1 MSKTVDSRVVEMRF
15 DNAQFERNV
24 KTTMS
29 TLEKLK
35 EKLKFSGAVKGL
47 DDIEKSAKHVDM
59 SHLSRGVDTV
69 KMKFSAMEVV
79 AMTALSN
86 ITTTAMQVGKNITD
100 ALTIDPI
107 KDGFTEYETQMNA
120 VQTILANTQKEGTTV
135 KDVNKALD
143 ELNTYADKTIYNFTE
158 MTRNIGTFTAAGVKL
173 DASVSAIKGIANLA
187 AVSGSNSQQAS
198 TAMYQLSQALAAG
211 SVKLQDWN
219 SVVNAGMG
227 GQVFQD
233 ALIRTSEHLGTGAK
247 EYIEAE
253 GSFRESLTKGW
264 LTTEVLTQTL
274 DQFATAADTQE
285 EYAAAVQ
292 KFVEQGYSQEEATQM
307 ADMARTA
314 NDAATKVKTFTQ
326 LIDTLKEALGSGW
339 TKTWQLIIGDF
350 EEAKEIWTKVSDVLG
365 GMINKAS
372 DARNALVEKVMGN
385 PYADLAKS
393 IDGVT
398 AKAEGLEEVVNNVI
412 RGDYGN
418 GQPRFDKLAEEGYNW
433 ARVQNMVNEQL
444 GCAFRYNEELGGS
457 QEDLQKIQ
465 AETITQLL
473 KMSDAQLIQNGLTQ
487 DEVDAL
493 RALQKQSEKTG
504 IPLQSLLEDMNQ
516 LSGRE
521 LLFGSF
527 ENIGKTLLN
536 VFTALK
542 QGWDDVFD
550 PVSAY
555 TVYNILAAIH
565 KKTAELATFT
575 EEHGDE
581 LRRTMAGLAAVLDII
596 KMTVGG
602 TLKFSI
608 KALNAV
614 LSVFGMDTL
623 DVTANLG
630 DLLVQ
635 FDKWLKEVDPF
646 TVGFQYVG
654 EGIKFLLDKVKDLYE
669 YVSNI
674 PQFKKFFDDLESIDL
689 KAIGEKLI
697 EDIKNF
703 DLKTAWSD
711 LISGIESSKVGS
723 AIVEGFKKALEEGI
737 TSIPG
742 VLFDIGKA
750 MLESIKEVLDINSPS
765 KKMEQIGEWAIE
777 GLFNGIKNKAEDV
790 IDFFK
795 ELGTNMLSA
804 LGDIDWGS
812 VIAVGSIAGVVY
824 SIKKIADAIETLGSP
839 FEAISSVIEG
849 ITNIEESIAGTI
861 EANTFK
867 TKMDGIKQFTESL
880 VIVAAAIYILGK
892 IDTPTLIQG
901 GIATTVVAGVL
912 IGIAFAMSKI
922 TAASATID
930 RSGLQLNGLKT
941 GLTSI
946 GTAILLIGA
955 TVKLLGGM
963 NPDEMKQGF
972 EGLAGI
978 VAAIAAVYVAFAAIS
993 MTKHGAKNIDK
1004 AGVMMKKMATAML
1017 LMIGVMKLAGTLSS
1031 EDILNGV
1038 VFATAFTA
1046 FVAVLGV
1053 IGNGFGEG
1061 VAKLGKGIKSIIVA
1075 MGLMVGVTKLIGLLS
1090 LSDIAKGI
1098 LFATSFAVFV
1108 GVLAALTKTE
1118 NGHVVAGL
1126 TALVLSVSVSM
1137 TLMAGVVKIVSGLS
1151 IGEMIKAAGFAAAFL
1166 VFVETLVKVT
1176 TIAGDQQTA
1185 KIAGSIL
1192 AISVA
1197 VGILAGVAVL
1207 LGMVDVKN
1215 LLKGEIA
1222 VAALCAMMAVAVRQL
1237 RGANDVGK
1245 SLTGMAVSIGV
1256 MAASVVALSLI
1267 KPEKLTAATLAL
1279 STLMGMFA
1287 IVEKASSVAT
1297 TSIKNII
1304 VMTAIV
1310 AALAGLLALMS
1321 KYNFNASAANAAALS
1336 TVMLGLAAAT
1346 VLLGKVEEIP
1356 NSAIVAMAAL
1366 AVIMASIGVVLGLM
1380 NQYNLTTN
1388 IATVVSLAVVMNALA
1403 AACLIVSKIPP
1414 LPASAILNISLLMV
1428 AVVAISSLFVALA
1441 GSVDLIPG
1449 AEAFLDGGIRVLEK
1463 IGTGIG
1469 TFIGSILGGI
1479 TVGMTKDLPEVGHNI
1494 VTFINEFSNI
1504 SDSSTKGLDT
1514 FVSFATAILA
1524 LSVSNIIDHIAKAL
1538 GFGTGLENFGEEAK
1552 KFGEAMSAM
1561 SDALTENPIDSEA
1574 IDGAVNAGKMLSE
1587 LKKNLPKDPGEWLS
1601 KVWFN
1606 QDLGKFGEQA
1616 EKFGQA
1622 LSRMSKALT
1631 GDNAIDSDAIKGA
1644 VKAGKLLSALKDN
1657 LPKDPGSVLGLF
1669 SYNQDLG
1676 NFGEQAETF
1685 GKAISAM
1692 SKAVSGENAIDVD
1705 AVDNAKRAGELLSAL
1720 KENLP
1725 SDPGAILGLFT
1736 TNKNMGKFGEQAKV
1750 FGEAVGA
1757 MSKAI
1762 SGDNAIDMDAVQNA
1776 KNVGAMLTE
1785 LQKALPKDEWFDG
1798 VMQLDDFGG
1807 QIQSLGYSIQSF
1819 GECIAV
1825 IDITNVNS
1833 AVTQAKRMVA
1843 LANSIAD
1850 KSDDIE
1856 SGVSAFGGIT
1866 GIGASI
1872 EEYGESVLDLDMNK
1886 LSDSIRIGYRLKS
1899 FISSLKDID
1908 TTGIGNFKEAV
1919 SRLSK
1924 VELGGIQNTL
1934 NDSTKSFATTGKS
1947 IVEALNSGVSSQQT
1961 KSSSTMATLIS
1972 AVQKTITDKNESFKQ
1987 NGIALMTMLA
1997 VGMQAQR
2004 EHISNIASQIGVA
2017 AANGALNPAYSY
2029 MNNNG
2034 RNLGLG
2040 LVYGINSMQQSA
2052 YNAGYALGQA
2062 AVRGERAGQ
2071 QSHSPSKATY
2081 QSGIWLGEGM
2091 INACHDIA
2099 TKVFK
2104 AGRMLGEGT
2113 VDAVSTAMQSAEDI
2127 FDATADV
2134 APVISPVVDLTD
2146 IRSGAAQITSMFNNP
2161 SLAPMTNIR
2170 AISGMMNERQNGNS
2184 DVVSAINGLK
2194 KSLGNTGNTYNNI
2207 SGITYD
2213 SGTAVSDAIETLVR
2227 AAKIERRR

>member
-1 MSKTVDSRVVEMRF
+1 
-15 DNAQFERNV
+15 
-24 KTTMS
+24 
-29 TLEKLK
+29 
-35 EKLKFSGAVKGL
+35 
-47 DDIEKSAKHVDM
+47 
-59 SHLSRGVDTV
+59 
-69 KMKFSAMEVV
+69 
-79 AMTALSN
+79 MT
-86 ITTTAMQVGKNITD
+86 
-100 ALTIDPI
+100 
-107 KDGFTEYETQMNA
+107 
-120 VQTILANTQKEGTTV
+120 
-135 KDVNKALD
+135 
-143 ELNTYADKTIYNFTE
+143 
-158 MTRNIGTFTAAGVKL
+158 
-173 DASVSAIKGIANLA
+173 
-187 AVSGSNSQQAS
+187 
-198 TAMYQLSQALAAG
+198 
-211 SVKLQDWN
+211 
-219 SVVNAGMG
+219 
-227 GQVFQD
+227 
-233 ALIRTSEHLGTGAK
+233 
-247 EYIEAE
+247 
-253 GSFRESLTKGW
+253 
-264 LTTEVLTQTL
+264 
-274 DQFATAADTQE
+274 
-285 EYAAAVQ
+285 
-292 KFVEQGYSQEEATQM
+292 
-307 ADMARTA
+307 
-314 NDAATKVKTFTQ
+314 
-326 LIDTLKEALGSGW
+326 
-339 TKTWQLIIGDF
+339 
-350 EEAKEIWTKVSDVLG
+350 
-365 GMINKAS
+365 
-372 DARNALVEKVMGN
+372 
-385 PYADLAKS
+385 
-393 IDGVT
+393 
-398 AKAEGLEEVVNNVI
+398 
-412 RGDYGN
+412 
-418 GQPRFDKLAEEGYNW
+418 
-433 ARVQNMVNEQL
+433 
-444 GCAFRYNEELGGS
+444 
-457 QEDLQKIQ
+457 
-465 AETITQLL
+465 
-473 KMSDAQLIQNGLTQ
+473 
-487 DEVDAL
+487 
-493 RALQKQSEKTG
+493 
-504 IPLQSLLEDMNQ
+504 
-516 LSGRE
+516 
-521 LLFGSF
+521 
-527 ENIGKTLLN
+527 
-536 VFTALK
+536 
-542 QGWDDVFD
+542 
-550 PVSAY
+550 
-555 TVYNILAAIH
+555 
-565 KKTAELATFT
+565 
-575 EEHGDE
+575 
-581 LRRTMAGLAAVLDII
+581 
-596 KMTVGG
+596 
-602 TLKFSI
+602 
-608 KALNAV
+608 
-614 LSVFGMDTL
+614 
-623 DVTANLG
+623 
-630 DLLVQ
+630 
-635 FDKWLKEVDPF
+635 
-646 TVGFQYVG
+646 
-654 EGIKFLLDKVKDLYE
+654 
-669 YVSNI
+669 
-674 PQFKKFFDDLESIDL
+674 
-689 KAIGEKLI
+689 
-697 EDIKNF
+697 
-703 DLKTAWSD
+703 
-711 LISGIESSKVGS
+711 
-723 AIVEGFKKALEEGI
+723 
-737 TSIPG
+737 
-742 VLFDIGKA
+742 
-750 MLESIKEVLDINSPS
+750 
-765 KKMEQIGEWAIE
+765 
-777 GLFNGIKNKAEDV
+777 
-790 IDFFK
+790 
-795 ELGTNMLSA
+795 
-804 LGDIDWGS
+804 
-812 VIAVGSIAGVVY
+812 
-824 SIKKIADAIETLGSP
+824 
-839 FEAISSVIEG
+839 
-849 ITNIEESIAGTI
+849 
-861 EANTFK
+861 
-867 TKMDGIKQFTESL
+867 
-880 VIVAAAIYILGK
+880 
-892 IDTPTLIQG
+892 
-901 GIATTVVAGVL
+901 
-912 IGIAFAMSKI
+912 
-922 TAASATID
+922 
-930 RSGLQLNGLKT
+930 
-941 GLTSI
+941 
-946 GTAILLIGA
+946 
-955 TVKLLGGM
+955 
-963 NPDEMKQGF
+963 QGF
-972 EGLAGI
+972 EGLFEI
-978 VAAIAAVYVAFAAIS
+978 VKAIALVYGAFAAIS

-1004 AGVMMKKMATAML
+1004 AGVMMKKIATAML
-1017 LMIGVMKLAGTLSS
+1017 LMIGVMKLVGTLSS
-1031 EDILNGV
+1031 EEIFNGV

-1108 GVLAALTKTE
+1108 GILSALTKTE

-1126 TALVLSVSVSM
+1126 TALLLSVSVSM

-1151 IGEMIKAAGFAAAFL
+1151 IGEMVKAAGFAAAFL

-1304 VMTAIV
+1304 VMTAVV
-1310 AALAGLLALMS
+1310 AALAGLLVLMS
-1321 KYNFNASAANAAALS
+1321 KYNFNASASNAAALS

-1380 NQYNLTTN
+1380 NKYNLTTN

-1414 LPASAILNISLLMV
+1414 LPVSAIGKISLLMV

-1441 GSVDLIPG
+1441 GAVDLIPG

-1538 GFGTGLENFGEEAK
+1538 GFGTGLDNFGEEAK

-1574 IDGAVNAGKMLSE
+1574 IEGAVNAGKLLAELKQSIPPDPGDILKKFVFSRDLGNFGEQAKQFGEALGEMSTALQENPVDTKAIKNAVNAGKMLSG
-1587 LKKNLPKDPGEWLS
+1587 LKENLPPDPGDILS
-1601 KVWFN
+1601 
-1606 QDLGKFGEQA
+1606 
-1616 EKFGQA
+1616 
-1622 LSRMSKALT
+1622 
-1631 GDNAIDSDAIKGA
+1631 
-1644 VKAGKLLSALKDN
+1644 
-1657 LPKDPGSVLGLF
+1657 LF
-1669 SYNQDLG
+1669 VTNKNLG
-1676 NFGEQAETF
+1676 NFGEQAKQF
-1685 GKAISAM
+1685 GEALSAM

-1705 AVDNAKRAGELLSAL
+1705 AIDNAKRAGELLSAL
-1720 KENLP
+1720 KSSLEG
-1725 SDPGAILGLFT
+1725 DPGAVISLFT
-1736 TNKNMGKFGEQAKV
+1736 TNKNLGKFGEQAQV
-1750 FGEAVGA
+1750 FGEAIGT

-1762 SGDNAIDMDAVQNA
+1762 SGKNAIDMDAVKNA
-1776 KNVGAMLTE
+1776 KNVGTMLTE

-1798 VMQLDDFGG
+1798 VMQIDDFGG

-1825 IDITNVNS
+1825 IDITDVNS

-1947 IVEALNSGVSSQQT
+1947 LVEALNSGVSSQQT
-1961 KSSSTMATLIS
+1961 KSSSTMMALIG

-1987 NGIALMTMLA
+1987 NGIALMTMFA

-2017 AANGALNPAYSY
+2017 AANGSLNPAYSY

-2127 FDATADV
+2127 FDATADA

>member
-1 MSKTVDSRVVEMRF
+1 
-15 DNAQFERNV
+15 
-24 KTTMS
+24 
-29 TLEKLK
+29 
-35 EKLKFSGAVKGL
+35 
-47 DDIEKSAKHVDM
+47 
-59 SHLSRGVDTV
+59 
-69 KMKFSAMEVV
+69 
-79 AMTALSN
+79 
-86 ITTTAMQVGKNITD
+86 
-100 ALTIDPI
+100 
-107 KDGFTEYETQMNA
+107 
-120 VQTILANTQKEGTTV
+120 
-135 KDVNKALD
+135 
-143 ELNTYADKTIYNFTE
+143 
-158 MTRNIGTFTAAGVKL
+158 
-173 DASVSAIKGIANLA
+173 
-187 AVSGSNSQQAS
+187 
-198 TAMYQLSQALAAG
+198 
-211 SVKLQDWN
+211 
-219 SVVNAGMG
+219 
-227 GQVFQD
+227 
-233 ALIRTSEHLGTGAK
+233 
-247 EYIEAE
+247 
-253 GSFRESLTKGW
+253 
-264 LTTEVLTQTL
+264 
-274 DQFATAADTQE
+274 
-285 EYAAAVQ
+285 
-292 KFVEQGYSQEEATQM
+292 
-307 ADMARTA
+307 
-314 NDAATKVKTFTQ
+314 
-326 LIDTLKEALGSGW
+326 
-339 TKTWQLIIGDF
+339 
-350 EEAKEIWTKVSDVLG
+350 
-365 GMINKAS
+365 
-372 DARNALVEKVMGN
+372 
-385 PYADLAKS
+385 
-393 IDGVT
+393 
-398 AKAEGLEEVVNNVI
+398 
-412 RGDYGN
+412 
-418 GQPRFDKLAEEGYNW
+418 
-433 ARVQNMVNEQL
+433 MVN
-444 GCAFRYNEELGGS
+444 
-457 QEDLQKIQ
+457 I
-465 AETITQLL
+465 
-473 KMSDAQLIQNGLTQ
+473 
-487 DEVDAL
+487 
-493 RALQKQSEKTG
+493 
-504 IPLQSLLEDMNQ
+504 
-516 LSGRE
+516 
-521 LLFGSF
+521 
-527 ENIGKTLLN
+527 
-536 VFTALK
+536 
-542 QGWDDVFD
+542 
-550 PVSAY
+550 
-555 TVYNILAAIH
+555 
-565 KKTAELATFT
+565 
-575 EEHGDE
+575 
-581 LRRTMAGLAAVLDII
+581 
-596 KMTVGG
+596 
-602 TLKFSI
+602 
-608 KALNAV
+608 
-614 LSVFGMDTL
+614 
-623 DVTANLG
+623 
-630 DLLVQ
+630 
-635 FDKWLKEVDPF
+635 
-646 TVGFQYVG
+646 
-654 EGIKFLLDKVKDLYE
+654 
-669 YVSNI
+669 
-674 PQFKKFFDDLESIDL
+674 
-689 KAIGEKLI
+689 
-697 EDIKNF
+697 
-703 DLKTAWSD
+703 
-711 LISGIESSKVGS
+711 
-723 AIVEGFKKALEEGI
+723 
-737 TSIPG
+737 
-742 VLFDIGKA
+742 
-750 MLESIKEVLDINSPS
+750 
-765 KKMEQIGEWAIE
+765 
-777 GLFNGIKNKAEDV
+777 
-790 IDFFK
+790 
-795 ELGTNMLSA
+795 
-804 LGDIDWGS
+804 
-812 VIAVGSIAGVVY
+812 
-824 SIKKIADAIETLGSP
+824 
-839 FEAISSVIEG
+839 
-849 ITNIEESIAGTI
+849 
-861 EANTFK
+861 
-867 TKMDGIKQFTESL
+867 
-880 VIVAAAIYILGK
+880 
-892 IDTPTLIQG
+892 
-901 GIATTVVAGVL
+901 
-912 IGIAFAMSKI
+912 
-922 TAASATID
+922 
-930 RSGLQLNGLKT
+930 
-941 GLTSI
+941 
-946 GTAILLIGA
+946 
-955 TVKLLGGM
+955 
-963 NPDEMKQGF
+963 
-972 EGLAGI
+972 
-978 VAAIAAVYVAFAAIS
+978 
-993 MTKHGAKNIDK
+993 
-1004 AGVMMKKMATAML
+1004 
-1017 LMIGVMKLAGTLSS
+1017 
-1031 EDILNGV
+1031 
-1038 VFATAFTA
+1038 
-1046 FVAVLGV
+1046 
-1053 IGNGFGEG
+1053 
-1061 VAKLGKGIKSIIVA
+1061 
-1075 MGLMVGVTKLIGLLS
+1075 
-1090 LSDIAKGI
+1090 
-1098 LFATSFAVFV
+1098 
-1108 GVLAALTKTE
+1108 
-1118 NGHVVAGL
+1118 
-1126 TALVLSVSVSM
+1126 
-1137 TLMAGVVKIVSGLS
+1137 
-1151 IGEMIKAAGFAAAFL
+1151 
-1166 VFVETLVKVT
+1166 
-1176 TIAGDQQTA
+1176 
-1185 KIAGSIL
+1185 
-1192 AISVA
+1192 
-1197 VGILAGVAVL
+1197 
-1207 LGMVDVKN
+1207 KN

-1304 VMTAIV
+1304 VMTAV
-1310 AALAGLLALMS
+1310 VTALAGLLVLMS
-1321 KYNFNASAANAAALS
+1321 KYNFNASASNAAALS

-1356 NSAIVAMAAL
+1356 NSAIAAMAAL

-1388 IATVVSLAVVMNALA
+1388 IATVASLAIVMNALA
-1403 AACLIVSKIPP
+1403 TACLIVSKIPP
-1414 LPASAILNISLLMV
+1414 LPASAILNISLLMI
-1428 AVVAISSLFVALA
+1428 AVVAISALFVALA
-1441 GSVDLIPG
+1441 GAVDLIPG

-1494 VTFINEFSNI
+1494 ITFINEFSNI

-1574 IDGAVNAGKMLSE
+1574 IEGAVNAGKMLSE

-1616 EKFGQA
+1616 EKFGKA

-1631 GDNAIDSDAIKGA
+1631 GENAIDSDAIKGA
-1644 VKAGKLLSALKDN
+1644 IKAGKLLSALKDN

-1676 NFGEQAETF
+1676 KFGEQAETF

-1736 TNKNMGKFGEQAKV
+1736 TNKNMGKFGEQAQV

-1807 QIQSLGYSIQSF
+1807 QIKSLGYSIQSF

-1825 IDITNVNS
+1825 IDITDVNS

-1947 IVEALNSGVSSQQT
+1947 LVEALNSGVSSQQT

-2017 AANGALNPAYSY
+2017 AANGSLNPAYSY

-2062 AVRGERAGQ
+2062 AVRGERDGQ
-2071 QSHSPSKATY
+2071 KSHSPSKATY

-2184 DVVSAINGLK
+2184 DVVNAINGLK
-2194 KSLGNTGNTYNNI
+2194 KSIGNTGNTYNNI

-2213 SGTAVSDAIETLVR
+2213 NGTAVSDAIETLVR